1 MFDLLLYLALGTAL
15 LFVGPSLIPQQLRS
29 GFADNAVRAAGVIVA
44 AIGVFS
50 TSYVYV
56 PDHHLAQIFRV
67 YGGGSLAGGRII
79 AVNGENGAQ
88 ARIFTPGFHPEFLLN
103 VFYTVDTSPKETVV
117 EDGNIGVLN
126 AKDGAPLRLGQAF
139 ADPFPPEMGNTM
151 LDAEVFLKN
160 KGQRGPQLTVLAP
173 GTYRLNSYLW
183 DVKIVPAKEVQ
194 AGFVGVVKSN
204 VWSSVD
210 LGTLKSDKPAKC
222 EPIKGVDEA
231 NADLKRLA
239 AAQVPVGCTGIWGE
253 ALKPGKYYFNPG
265 AYVVT
270 DFDTRGQVLTYAGGY
285 TRATISLTVNAA
297 GDIEQK
303 RTEEKVPENPDNADK
318 AVFVKM
324 EGWDVPLELRV
335 IAQVS
340 PEQAPCV
347 VAGLGELKQVEDR
360 VITPSIRAIVRDVAG
375 GTYTVTEPKLDKDGK
390 QVLVDGKPVIVTINR
405 PTKVLDLINQRP
417 LIEKEIENRIRPEA
431 DKSCVT
437 IREVRLGE
445 PAIPPELLVA
455 VRREQLATQLSLAF
469 IQEKMAQDQR
479 ITSEKAKKTADQQ
492 GTLVTAEI
500 GVLASLQNAE
510 AAKNQGQGERD
521 KLEAIAAGQKAQMEV
536 LGVEATVNLRK
547 FELAVSTLKEFFD
560 KNPEV
565 LTAALSNAQKFVPQ
579 VSVGGTESGIVGSL
593 QALLGQTLSKS
604 ASPSGPQ

>member
-1 MFDLLLYLALGTAL
+1 MFALLSNVIAGLALMFIVPPL
-15 LFVGPSLIPQQLRS
+15 VPQQFRS
-29 GFADNAVRAAGVIVA
+29 RFVDTVIRAIGVIL
-44 AIGVFS
+44 IIFGVFS

-56 PDHHLAQIFRV
+56 PDHHLAQLFRV
-67 YGGGSLAGGRII
+67 YGGGSLTGGRII

-88 ARIFTPGFHPEFLLN
+88 ARIFTPGFQPEFLLN
-103 VFYTVDTSPKETVV
+103 VFYTVDTDPMETII
-117 EDGNIGVLN
+117 EDGSIGILN
-126 AKDGAPLRLGQAF
+126 AKDGQALRLGQAF
-139 ADPFPPEMGNTM
+139 ADPFPPELGYSM
-151 LDAEVFLKN
+151 LDAEVFLK
-160 KGQRGPQLTVLAP
+160 KGGQRGPQLTVLAP
-173 GTYRLNSYLW
+173 GTYRLNGYLW
-183 DVKIVPAKEVQ
+183 DVRIVPAKEVQ

-210 LGTLKSDKPAKC
+210 LGTLKSDKPANC
-222 EPIKGVDEA
+222 ETIKSGDEA
-231 NADLKRLA
+231 AGDLKRLA
-239 AAQVPVGCTGIWGE
+239 AAQVPIGCTGVWSQP
-253 ALKPGKYYFNPG
+253 LKPGKYYFNPG

-270 DFDTRGQVLTYAGGY
+270 DFDTRGQVLNYAGGY
-285 TRATISLTVNAA
+285 VRATISLTVNAA
-297 GDIEQK
+297 GDIEQN
-303 RTEEKVPENPDNADK
+303 RTEERVPENPDNADR

-390 QVLVDGKPVIVTINR
+390 PILEDGRPVIVTVNR

-431 DKSCVT
+431 EKSCVT

-469 IQEKMAQDQR
+469 IQEKMAQEQR
-479 ITSEKAKKTADQQ
+479 IASENAKKTADQQ

-500 GVLASLQNAE
+500 GVQASKRNAE

-547 FELAVSTLKEFFD
+547 FELTVSSLKDFFD
-560 KNPEV
+560 RNPDV
-565 LTAALSNAQKFVPQ
+565 LTAALGNAQKFVPQ
-579 VSVGGTESGIVGSL
+579 VTVGASDGGLFGSL
-593 QALLGQTLSKS
+593 QALLGQSLAKS
-604 ASPSGPQ
+604 VPPAEQQ

>member
-1 MFDLLLYLALGTAL
+1 MFSL
-15 LFVGPSLIPQQLRS
+15 LFYLVLGVAFLSIVPSLLPPQFRS
-29 GFADNAVRAAGVIVA
+29 SFVDNTIRGIGVLLIVF
-44 AIGVFS
+44 GVFS

-67 YGGGSLAGGRII
+67 YGGGPLSGGRII
-79 AVNGENGAQ
+79 AANGENGAQ

-103 VFYTVDTSPKETVV
+103 VFYTVDTVPMETVI

-126 AKDGAPLRLGQAF
+126 AKDGDPLRLGQAF
-139 ADPFPPEMGNTM
+139 ADPFPPELGNTM

-210 LGTLKSDKPAKC
+210 LGTLKSERPTNCDT
-222 EPIKGVDEA
+222 IKGADEA
-231 NADLKRLA
+231 ASDLKRLA
-239 AAQVPVGCTGIWGE
+239 AAQVPVGCTGIWNQP
-253 ALKPGKYYFNPG
+253 LKPGRYYFNPG

-303 RTEEKVPENPDNADK
+303 RTEERVPENPDNADK

-375 GTYTVTEPKLDKDGK
+375 GTYTVTEAKLDKDGK
-390 QVLVDGKPVIVTINR
+390 QILEDGRPVIVTINR

-417 LIEKEIENRIRPEA
+417 LIEKEVENRIRPEA
-431 DKSCVT
+431 EKSCVT

-500 GVLASLQNAE
+500 GVQASLQNAE

-547 FELAVSTLKEFFD
+547 FELTVSALKDFFD
-560 KNPEV
+560 RNPEV

-579 VSVGGTESGIVGSL
+579 VTVGGSDGGLVGSL
-593 QALLGQTLSKS
+593 QALLGQSLSKS
-604 ASPSGPQ
+604 VSPDQR